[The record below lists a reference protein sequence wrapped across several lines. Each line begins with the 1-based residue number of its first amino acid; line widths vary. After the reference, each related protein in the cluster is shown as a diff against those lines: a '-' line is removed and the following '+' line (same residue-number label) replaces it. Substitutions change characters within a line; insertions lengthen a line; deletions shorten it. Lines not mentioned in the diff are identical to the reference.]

1 MHSKPIYYEE
11 PYRQTLQAVVTSITE
26 KGVVLDKTICYPEG
40 GGQAGDRGTIAGKP
54 LLDTT
59 KDNEHTIYHHVEDPD
74 FSVGDTVDISL
85 DWDHRYHYMQM
96 HTAQHVASGLLF
108 RHFSIATVSVHQ
120 GERIL
125 TIETDQKGI
134 PVSVCYALEDM
145 VNQSVRE
152 AKPVTYEVHTQQSA
166 QALDLR
172 RSIKVN
178 GDGVR
183 LVVVT
188 DIDTVACGGLHVAN
202 TKEIDFFHYEG
213 QEMIR
218 GHVRLIFTIGTIA
231 REEIRKKERIVAQL
245 SALFSSP
252 MEDLVETATKA
263 VALASSEKSALKK
276 CNERLAFLELEKRII
291 HAQKKES
298 TPVVLWEVEDDLSLK
313 DIGKAA
319 TAFENLALCAV
330 QQNGEQVLWLIAL
343 VGEASTLFDFAKQ
356 RQNLLS
362 TIAGKG
368 GGKPPLYQG
377 VGTGEGLIL
386 LKTFKDLLI

>member
-11 PYRQTLQAVVTSITE
+11 PYQRTLRAVVTAITE

-54 LLDTT
+54 LLDTI
-59 KDNEHTIYHHVEDPD
+59 KDDEYTIYHQVQDPD
-74 FSVGDTVDISL
+74 FSVGNIVEIVL
-85 DWDHRYHYMQM
+85 DWEHRYHYMQM

-108 RHFSIATVSVHQ
+108 HHFGVATVSVHQ

-125 TIETDQKGI
+125 TIETDQKEI
-134 PVSVCYALEDM
+134 PLSVCYDLEDL

-152 AKPVTYEVHTQQSA
+152 AKPVSYEVHTQQSA

-172 RSIKVN
+172 RSIKVES
-178 GDGVR
+178 DGVR
-183 LVVVT
+183 LVVVD

-202 TKEIDFFHYEG
+202 TKEIDLFHYAG

-218 GHVRLIFTIGTIA
+218 GHVRLIFTIGAIA
-231 REEIRKKERIVAQL
+231 REEIRRKERNIEQL
-245 SALFSSP
+245 GALFSSP
-252 MEDLVETATKA
+252 VEDLLEIATKA
-263 VALASSEKSALKK
+263 VTQSASDKSALKK
-276 CNERLAFLELEKRII
+276 CNECLAFLELEKQI
-291 HAQKKES
+291 AGAPVKVE
-298 TPVVLWEVEDDLSLK
+298 TPVVLWEVENDLSLK
-313 DIGKAA
+313 AIGKAA
-319 TAFENLALCAV
+319 TSFENLALCAV
-330 QQNGEQVLWLIAL
+330 QQSGEQVFWLIAL
-343 VGEASTLFDFAKQ
+343 VGEASTLLNFSKQ

-362 TIAGKG
+362 SIAGKG

-386 LKTFKDLLI
+386 LKTFKDLLV